1 MTLEIINVCWS
12 ISVDND
18 RYRYGPIFGSY
29 KSLKRLFRKIPRQ
42 CANNVFTLNSS
53 QYSNL
58 FMAKNCCGEK
68 KDESTK

>member
-1 MTLEIINVCWS
+1 VTLEIINVCWS

-29 KSLKRLFRKIPRQ
+29 KSKIPRQ